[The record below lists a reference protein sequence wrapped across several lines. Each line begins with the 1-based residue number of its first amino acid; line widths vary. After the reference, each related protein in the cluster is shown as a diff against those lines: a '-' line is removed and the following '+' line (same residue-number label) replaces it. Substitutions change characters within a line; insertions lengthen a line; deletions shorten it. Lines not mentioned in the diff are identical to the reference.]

1 MRRHQNQP
9 LRIRNKAAERSARRP
24 VIVALRGGELASL
37 RRSPSLTCLA
47 MSWDARASVKRGAL
61 PLGRAND
68 PRHPKHTP
76 AIMRIEQRCCPIEKV
91 ASEKIGALGEG
102 HHRPF
107 SVGYAASLV
116 AIALRMSSVNSR

>member
-1 MRRHQNQP
+1 
-9 LRIRNKAAERSARRP
+9 
-24 VIVALRGGELASL
+24 
-37 RRSPSLTCLA
+37 

-68 PRHPKHTP
+68 PRRPKHTP
-76 AIMRIEQRCCPIEKV
+76 AIMRIKQRCCPIEKV
-91 ASEKIGALGEG
+91 AQRELGRWEKDTTDL
-102 HHRPF
+102 F